1 MKPPLGFFIAPKR
14 RKIKKNLEK
23 EGIEELVGEPGTF
36 QRGLSTVLREH

>member
-1 MKPPLGFFIAPKR
+1 MKPPSGFFIAPKR

-36 QRGLSTVLREH
+36 QHGFSTVPRGH